1 MGELLMFPPVAL
13 ASAESAEPT
22 AEARSRRFPLIA
34 PAVAVGSVGCGGG
47 MGKRKTIVQKG
58 MLGKPEPSK
67 KTRGVSQRAKKR
79 SIGDDHA
86 DDTEQPPPKRSRSK
100 QESSRAS
107 PMKLIK
113 LYPHMTGE

>member
-1 MGELLMFPPVAL
+1 MGELLLFPPVAP

-22 AEARSRRFPLIA
+22 AKARSRRRRREA
-34 PAVAVGSVGCGGG
+34 DG
-47 MGKRKTIVQKG
+47 MGKRKAIVQKG